1 MKKVLKILLIGIIV
15 ITVINFLNDEDKDFI
30 KSCTSQGYSK
40 DYCER
45 VR

>member
-15 ITVINFLNDEDKDFI
+15 ITVINFLNKEDKDFI
-30 KSCTSQGYSK
+30 ESCTSQGYSK